1 MARTAPAPIP
11 FRRLMT
17 VELIKMFDTRAG
29 FWLIMSMAGTAFIAT
44 ASVILFAPDSAMTY
58 DNFGAAI
65 GVPMTLLLPVMA
77 ILSVTSEWSQRSGLT
92 TFTLVPHRSRVI
104 WAKMVVSM
112 ALGAVSIGVALAIGA
127 LGNIVGSGIAGV
139 DTVWDISGNQ
149 IVLLVFA
156 NVLNLLIGFMLGVL
170 IRNSPGAIVAFVVYS
185 FVLPTLS
192 MVLGNF
198 QQWWEDIRPWLDF
211 NWAQGELYDGHLTS
225 DRVGAARDLRP
236 DLAGRPP
243 GRRPGDGDAVGG
255 EVAPSRPPGRTTRT
269 LGGHS
274 AGGPRTCAATR
285 CDVGHIRPTSD
296 RGRTR
301 WPGRLG

>member
-1 MARTAPAPIP
+1 MTATTIDRTAPARGGPHRP
-11 FRRLMT
+11 GADPVPPADDGRAGQDVRHPRRLLADH
-17 VELIKMFDTRAG
+17 VHRRAR
-29 FWLIMSMAGTAFIAT
+29 AFIAT

-92 TFTLVPHRSRVI
+92 TFTLVPHRGRVI
-104 WAKMVVSM
+104 WAKMIVSM

-127 LGNIVGSGIAGV
+127 LGNIVGTAIAGV

-170 IRNSPGAIVAFVVYS
+170 IRNSPGAIVGFVVYS

-211 NWAQGELYDGHLTS
+211 NWAQGELYDGHLTG
-225 DRVGAARDLRP
+225 DRS
-236 DLAGRPP
+236 GRSSGPP
-243 GRRPGDGDAVGG
+243 A
-255 EVAPSRPPGRTTRT
+255 
-269 LGGHS
+269 
-274 AGGPRTCAATR
+274 
-285 CDVGHIRPTSD
+285 
-296 RGRTR
+296 
-301 WPGRLG
+301 

>member
-1 MARTAPAPIP
+1 MSATTIEHAAPAQVARTAPAPIP
-11 FRRLMT
+11 FSRLMT
-17 VELIKMFDTRAG
+17 VELIKMFNTRAG
-29 FWLIMSMAGTAFIAT
+29 FWLMMSMAGTAFIAT

-77 ILSVTSEWSQRSGLT
+77 ILSITSEWSQRSGLT
-92 TFTLVPHRSRVI
+92 TFTLVPHRGRVI
-104 WAKMVVSM
+104 RAKMVVSI

-127 LGNIVGSGIAGV
+127 LGNIVGSVIAGV

-149 IVLLVFA
+149 IVMLVLA

-170 IRNSPGAIVAFVVYS
+170 IRNSPGAIVGFVVYS

-211 NWAQGELYDGHLTS
+211 NWAQGELYDGHLNATEWAQLGTS
-225 DRVGAARDLRP
+225 GLIWLVVPLTVGLVMVMRS
-236 DLAGRPP
+236 
-243 GRRPGDGDAVGG
+243 
-255 EVAPSRPPGRTTRT
+255 EVK
-269 LGGHS
+269 
-274 AGGPRTCAATR
+274 
-285 CDVGHIRPTSD
+285 
-296 RGRTR
+296 
-301 WPGRLG
+301 

>member
-1 MARTAPAPIP
+1 
-11 FRRLMT
+11 
-17 VELIKMFDTRAG
+17 
-29 FWLIMSMAGTAFIAT
+29 MAGTAFIAT

-104 WAKMVVSM
+104 WAKMIVSM

-127 LGNIVGSGIAGV
+127 LGNIVGSAHRRRRHGLGHLRQP
-139 DTVWDISGNQ
+139 DR
-149 IVLLVFA
+149 LLVFA

-211 NWAQGELYDGHLTS
+211 NWAQGELYDGHLTG

-255 EVAPSRPPGRTTRT
+255 EVAPPRPPGRTTRT